1 MTLPR
6 IAKVNAGRSM
16 AGSGWLGL
24 KNNNAYRILSIGA
37 FPMFSTLLA
46 LALLLMLVSL
56 TWYREGR

>member
-16 AGSGWLGL
+16 TGSGWLGL
-24 KNNNAYRILSIGA
+24 KANNAYRVLSIGA
-37 FPMFSTLLA
+37 FPMFATLLA
-46 LALLLMLVSL
+46 LAALLGLVSL